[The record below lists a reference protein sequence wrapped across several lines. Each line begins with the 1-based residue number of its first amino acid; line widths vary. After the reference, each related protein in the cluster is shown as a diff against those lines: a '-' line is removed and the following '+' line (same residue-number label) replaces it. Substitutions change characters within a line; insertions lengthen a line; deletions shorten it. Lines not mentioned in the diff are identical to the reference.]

1 MITPIAMVTREVD
14 PDVNAAVCD
23 STALWI
29 SANKV
34 VKLIS
39 GRKILLP
46 PCRVDSERC
55 ADVVFKHTF
64 PSKQQQSSES
74 SAAEIGSVNMQEAE
88 TEARRADRDA

>member
-1 MITPIAMVTREVD
+1 MVTREVD

-39 GRKILLP
+39 GRKILLSL
-46 PCRVDSERC
+46 CRVDSERC

-64 PSKQQQSSES
+64 PSKQQQQQSSES